1 MLAKAATGE
10 LVDGGGGPFD
20 LADMQGWYKERA
32 IRAAVLRY
40 LLAAN
45 DWVVDARG
53 VRLRGVRIHGPLDL
67 EEVTLRSALRL
78 EDCYQVA
85 PPWDMVWGTRDVR
98 AGPECVERGQA
109 RCRC

>member
-53 VRLRGVRIHGPLDL
+53 SGCAGFA
-67 EEVTLRSALRL
+67 S
-78 EDCYQVA
+78 
-85 PPWDMVWGTRDVR
+85 MVLWILKR
-98 AGPECVERGQA
+98 
-109 RCRC
+109 